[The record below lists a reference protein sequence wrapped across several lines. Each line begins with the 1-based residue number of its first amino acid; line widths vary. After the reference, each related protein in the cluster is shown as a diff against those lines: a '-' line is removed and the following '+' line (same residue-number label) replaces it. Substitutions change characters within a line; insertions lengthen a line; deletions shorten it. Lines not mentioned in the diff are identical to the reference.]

1 MARWRA
7 GFGPALTAALAV
19 LLAMAGGHGIASS
32 VQITAYLT
40 AIVLAA
46 ALGGLGSGVLSAAIA
61 TTALAATQIAAR
73 QFDPTTLGTLA
84 VAGGGIAL
92 AVGLL
97 HRRLAQ
103 LAHRDLQ
110 RLSTGARLAAALD
123 EISLGIVLLDADT
136 RAQFINRAFRDY
148 FALPDELAESRP
160 PFVALMY
167 HGRDTG
173 IYDMPD
179 DELSRYIAERTQ
191 QIRIGDAA
199 PVDLK
204 LRDGKVLRLVCAAL
218 PDGGRM
224 LSYSPVTDLVRRG
237 DDPAKRDYYLS
248 LRAGAGANA
257 IAQQLR
263 AAE

>member
-19 LLAMAGGHGIASS
+19 LLAMAGHDIAFS
-32 VQITAYLT
+32 VQALACLT
-40 AIVLAA
+40 AVVFAA
-46 ALGGLGSGVLSAAIA
+46 ALGGLGSGLLSAAIA
-61 TTALAATQIAAR
+61 VTALATSQFMAR
-73 QFDPTTLGTLA
+73 HVDMTALGALA
-84 VAGGGIAL
+84 VTGCAAAL
-92 AVGLL
+92 AVGALQ
-97 HRRLAQ
+97 RRLTQ

-110 RLSTGARLAAALD
+110 RSNTGARLAAALD
-123 EISLGIVLLDADT
+123 EITLGIVLLDADT

-148 FALPDELAESRP
+148 FALPDELADSRP

-167 HGRDTG
+167 HGRDQG

-179 DELSRYIAERTQ
+179 DELSRYIGERTR
-191 QIRIGDAA
+191 QIRLGDAA

-237 DDPAKRDYYLS
+237 DDPARKDYYLS
-248 LRAGAGANA
+248 LRSGSAAGGGASQA
-257 IAQQLR
+257 LR

>member
-1 MARWRA
+1 M
-7 GFGPALTAALAV
+7 

-32 VQITAYLT
+32 VQVAAYLT
-40 AIVLAA
+40 AVVLAT
-46 ALGGLGSGVLSAAIA
+46 ALGGLGSGFLSAAI
-61 TTALAATQIAAR
+61 TVTALAAQ
-73 QFDPTTLGTLA
+73 QLDLTTLGALA
-84 VAGGGIAL
+84 VAGGVIAL

-103 LAHRDLQ
+103 LAHRDQ
-110 RLSTGARLAAALD
+110 QCSNTGARLAAALD
-123 EISLGIVLLDADT
+123 EITLGIVLLDADT
-136 RAQFINRAFRDY
+136 RAQFINRAFRNY
-148 FALPDELAESRP
+148 FALPDDLADSRP

-191 QIRIGDAA
+191 QIRVGDAT

-218 PDGGRM
+218 PGGGRM

-237 DDPAKRDYYLS
+237 DDPAKKDYYLS
-248 LRAGAGANA
+248 LRADANAGA

>member
-1 MARWRA
+1 MARWHA
-7 GFGPALTAALAV
+7 GFGPALTTALAV
-19 LLAMAGGHGIASS
+19 VLAMPGGYGIASS
-32 VQITAYLT
+32 VQVAAYLT
-40 AIVLAA
+40 AVVLAA
-46 ALGGLGSGVLSAAIA
+46 ALAGLGSGFLSAAIA
-61 TTALAATQIAAR
+61 VTGLATTQIAAR
-73 QFDPTTLGTLA
+73 QLDLTALGALT
-84 VAGGGIAL
+84 VAGGSAAL
-92 AVGLL
+92 AAGLL

-110 RLSTGARLAAALD
+110 RSNTGARLAAALD
-123 EISLGIVLLDADT
+123 EITLGIVLLDADT

-148 FALPDELAESRP
+148 FALPDELADSRP

-167 HGRDTG
+167 HGRDQG

-191 QIRIGDAA
+191 QIRVGDAT

-237 DDPAKRDYYLS
+237 DDPAKKDYYLS
-248 LRAGAGANA
+248 LRAGA

>member
-1 MARWRA
+1 M
-7 GFGPALTAALAV
+7 

-32 VQITAYLT
+32 VQVAAYLT
-40 AIVLAA
+40 AVVLAT
-46 ALGGLGSGVLSAAIA
+46 ALGGLGSGFLSAAI
-61 TTALAATQIAAR
+61 TVTALAATQIAA
-73 QFDPTTLGTLA
+73 QQLDLTTLGALA
-84 VAGGGIAL
+84 VAGGVIAL

-103 LAHRDLQ
+103 LAHRDQQ
-110 RLSTGARLAAALD
+110 RSNTGARLAAALD
-123 EISLGIVLLDADT
+123 EITLGIVLLDADT

-191 QIRIGDAA
+191 QIRVGDAT

-218 PDGGRM
+218 PGGGRM

-237 DDPAKRDYYLS
+237 DDPAKKDYYLS
-248 LRAGAGANA
+248 LRAGANAGA

>member
-19 LLAMAGGHGIASS
+19 LFAVAGGHGLASS
-32 VQITAYLT
+32 VQIPAYLT
-40 AIVLAA
+40 AVMLAA
-46 ALGGLGSGVLSAAIA
+46 ALGGPGAGFLSTAIA
-61 TTALAATQIAAR
+61 VTALAATQIAT
-73 QFDPTTLGTLA
+73 QHLDLITLGALA
-84 VAGGGIAL
+84 VAGGAAAL

-110 RLSTGARLAAALD
+110 RSSTAARLTAALD
-123 EISLGIVLLDADT
+123 EITLGIVLLDADT
-136 RAQFINRAFRDY
+136 RAQFINRAFRTY

-191 QIRIGDAA
+191 QIRAGDAA

-237 DDPAKRDYYLS
+237 DDPAKKDYYLS
-248 LRAGAGANA
+248 LRAGAAA